1 MVSTSNHRVIP
12 GGDQGLVCT
21 TAADSEAA
29 TDLGVQLALDRMQE
43 YGQCLGSGTVQGLRQ
58 ALGQEL
64 DFQLLLSLWSFS
76 STASKIQLLIGLLS
90 FSASFLTASATSKGK
105 FTINLL
111 VLYGLIGAKA

>member
-1 MVSTSNHRVIP
+1 
-12 GGDQGLVCT
+12 
-21 TAADSEAA
+21 
-29 TDLGVQLALDRMQE
+29 MQE
-43 YGQCLGSGTVQGLRQ
+43 YGQCLGSGTVLGLRQ

-64 DFQLLLSLWSFS
+64 DLQLLLSLWSFS